1 MKEERTHFVD
11 SKGSDKRKWY
21 QLLLQTV
28 QKSQQNFVVDK
39 YYKKWLE
46 GYKKKIPIW
55 LADILAKNGLCWA
68 IVHKNSPLPSKLHH
82 SAN

>member
-1 MKEERTHFVD
+1 MKPVEKSQPKSFTFSCLLLKMKEERTHFVD
-11 SKGSDKRKWY
+11 SKGSDKQKWY

-46 GYKKKIPIW
+46 GYKKKS
-55 LADILAKNGLCWA
+55 LSDLLTY
-68 IVHKNSPLPSKLHH
+68 
-82 SAN
+82 

>member
-1 MKEERTHFVD
+1 MKPVEKSQPKSLLKMKEERTHFVD
-11 SKGSDKRKWY
+11 SKGSDKQKWY

-46 GYKKKIPIW
+46 GYKKKS
-55 LADILAKNGLCWA
+55 LSDLLTY
-68 IVHKNSPLPSKLHH
+68 
-82 SAN
+82 

>member
-46 GYKKKIPIW
+46 GYKKKS
-55 LADILAKNGLCWA
+55 LFDLLTC
-68 IVHKNSPLPSKLHH
+68 
-82 SAN
+82 